1 MLPLPAKF
9 KTDCLAL
16 ILLTL
21 VGLIFIRFFFL
32 PTFPSTHDG
41 QNHLA
46 RLANLDL
53 AFRDRHFPFRWAT
66 NLNHGFG
73 YPVFNFN
80 YYLPEFLSL
89 TISKADFSFE
99 ASLKIMIAA
108 AYIFGSL
115 FWYLFLRQYFKFLAS
130 FCGGLFSLSAI
141 YPLVIIWVRGSPGE
155 TLALALFPLILLL
168 IKLFQTKPNRL
179 NFFLVTICLFL
190 FLLTHNLTV
199 LFGLPILFVF
209 SLLNCRSWRI
219 TLAPFILSL
228 GLSLFFWLPVVLEK
242 QFTYLKYFDSTGYL
256 AHFPSFWQL
265 IYSQWGFGYSV
276 PGTNDGFSFQL
287 GPFHW
292 LAVIVSLIYLKK
304 KTLIKRTWL
313 FFALIFLVY
322 LFLTLPISAFIY
334 RWLPFLN
341 FIQYPWRL
349 LLFLTLSSIWLA
361 AFVVQQKPKLGL
373 FLSLSAVVYALIIA
387 KPQGGFNWPNHY
399 YYLFPFTSTVGQEA
413 MPIWFDE
420 AKNSRLFDSSD
431 KVVGAVNFN
440 LNLWKTQTHVYEVT
454 VDKDTVVFEK
464 TAYFPGWELTVD
476 GKPSAI
482 IYDNQDYPGL
492 IGFHLTAGTHTIE
505 TTFTEHTSARQWGDK
520 LSLVSL
526 SLLTFTLI
534 FFPKL
539 SKKIKIKYAKK

>member
-1 MLPLPAKF
+1 MPLLPAKF

-53 AFRDRHFPFRWAT
+53 AFRDGHFPFRWAT

-80 YYLPEFLSL
+80 YYLPEFISL
-89 TISKADFSFE
+89 TVSKANLSFE
-99 ASLKIMIAA
+99 TSLKIMIAA
-108 AYIFGSL
+108 AYIFASL
-115 FWYLFLRQYFKFLAS
+115 FWYLFLRLYFKPLAS
-130 FCGGLFSLSAI
+130 FCGSLFSLSAI

-155 TLALALFPLILLL
+155 TLALALFPLIFLLL
-168 IKLFQTKPNRL
+168 KLYLAKPNRL
-179 NFFLVTICLFL
+179 KFFLTTICLFL

-209 SLLNCRSWRI
+209 SLLNRRSWFI
-219 TLAPFILSL
+219 TVAPFIFSL
-228 GLSLFFWLPVVLEK
+228 GLSLFFWLPIVMEK
-242 QFTYLKYFDSTGYL
+242 QFTYLKYFDSAGYL

-265 IYSQWGFGYSV
+265 IYSRWGFGYSV
-276 PGTNDGFSFQL
+276 PGTADGFSFQL

-292 LAVIVSLIYLKK
+292 LAVIISFIYLKK
-304 KTLIKRTWL
+304 TTLIKRTWL
-313 FFALIFLVY
+313 FFALIFLIY

-334 RWLPFLN
+334 RSLPFLN

-361 AFVVQQKPKLGL
+361 AFVVQHQPKLGL
-373 FLSLSAVVYALIIA
+373 FLSLSAVIYALIIA

-413 MPIWFDE
+413 MPVWFDE
-420 AKNSRLFDSSD
+420 AKNSQLFDSSD
-431 KVVGAVNFN
+431 KVVGPLNFKPS
-440 LNLWKTQTHVYEVT
+440 LWQTQTHIYEVT
-454 VDKDTVVFEK
+454 VDKAAAVFEK

-492 IGFHLTAGTHTIE
+492 IGYRLIPGTHTIA
-505 TTFTEHTSARQWGDK
+505 TRFTEHTPARRLGD
-520 LSLVSL
+520 SL
-526 SLLTFTLI
+526 SLISFGLFIFNLI
-534 FFPKL
+534 AFPKL
-539 SKKIKIKYAKK
+539 PKILKFPKH